1 MPDITVPIKQHLY
14 NGLECKNQIRSNV
27 NRQMTLLAEMAFSG
41 WCFFRNKYAIIN
53 QQQKKSGFAVIWAGR
68 GDFMSLGKNI
78 QYLRKQKKITQEQL
92 AEIMS
97 VSRQTI
103 SRWEA
108 DEIIPELNKLVAM
121 SDVFSCKLD
130 TLVKEDMIACE
141 EIYSEIT
148 IRRVKEFR
156 MARYVMV
163 TPNPEDDVNAY
174 MDNWAQQSGL
184 LRLRPDA
191 MRIGW
196 DFPFVTPELQ
206 NRFGLRGY
214 VAAYVLPE
222 GFETNCPGVE
232 YANQEEADYAVIT
245 IYDPFAAAFER
256 IPNAYK
262 KLLDYLQA
270 NGFREKPKDNILS
283 CFEHVYEKEG
293 ITCMDVYIH
302 VDSVSKT
309 DSFTSFS

>member
-1 MPDITVPIKQHLY
+1 
-14 NGLECKNQIRSNV
+14 
-27 NRQMTLLAEMAFSG
+27 
-41 WCFFRNKYAIIN
+41 
-53 QQQKKSGFAVIWAGR
+53 
-68 GDFMSLGKNI
+68 MSLGKNI

-108 DEIIPELNKLVAM
+108 DEIIPELNKLVAL

-130 TLVKEDMIACE
+130 TLVREDMDACG

-148 IRRVKEFR
+148 IKSVKGFR

-163 TPNPEDDVNAY
+163 TPNPEDDVTAY
-174 MDNWAQQSGL
+174 LDGWAKRSGL
-184 LRLRPDA
+184 LDLQPDA

-196 DFPFVTPELQ
+196 DFPFVSGELQ

-214 VAAYVLPE
+214 VAAYILPE
-222 GFETNCPGVE
+222 GFETSCPGVE
-232 YANQEEADYAVIT
+232 YAEQKDAEYAVIT

-262 KLLDYLQA
+262 KILESLQA
-270 NGFREKPKDNILS
+270 NGFREKHREDILP

-293 ITCMDVYIH
+293 VTCMDVYMH
-302 VDSVSKT
+302 ADSVSKT
-309 DSFTSFS
+309 NSFTSFS